1 VRVPSIRAPVF
12 TLTPSFAG
20 IFSIREDNPR
30 QARGNA
36 TVKKG
41 ALVTGRGIIIGAGY
55 FILISPASAGRILF
69 LFRQQLTFETQ
80 LLKAKGIG
88 SALWQVRIY
97 QELSNG
103 SRRDEHLRSRR
114 PKV

>member
-1 VRVPSIRAPVF
+1 MRVPAIRASAF

-20 IFSIREDNPR
+20 IFSIKEDNPR

-41 ALVTGRGIIIGAGY
+41 ALVTGRAVIIGASY
-55 FILISPASAGRILF
+55 FILISPASAGRIFF
-69 LFRQQLTFETQ
+69 LIRQQISFETQ

-88 SALWQVRIY
+88 SALW
-97 QELSNG
+97 
-103 SRRDEHLRSRR
+103 
-114 PKV
+114 